1 MANED
6 AESRGNKCKEFVSST
21 KELPMEALNERF
33 DLPDPSIVT
42 MLVLGGNN
50 EKLMYSLPIGWLTS
64 TYRFYAIISF
74 LFN

>member
-21 KELPMEALNERF
+21 KELPMEPHNERF
-33 DLPDPSIVT
+33 DLPDPSIVA

-50 EKLMYSLPIGWLTS
+50 EKPMYSLPIGWFSS
-64 TYRFYAIISF
+64 TYRFYSIVSF

>member
-6 AESRGNKCKEFVSST
+6 PESRGNKCKFESST
-21 KELPMEALNERF
+21 KELPMEAHNERF
-33 DLPDPSIVT
+33 DLPDPSIVA

-50 EKLMYSLPIGWLTS
+50 EKLMYSLPIGWFSS
-64 TYRFYAIISF
+64 TYRFYSIISF